1 MAAVV
6 LGVAASFVG
15 VVFFEA
21 ALIVNGFLA
30 APSTVVSPFL
40 IVLSPVGAGIFCA
53 WLAKGVKGGFQGLAD
68 TIVAARCGRYLT
80 LKDGLLSSLAAL
92 ASFGGGASVGLYGPI
107 AHLGGL
113 LSNFSKR
120 VLAPD
125 VGAACGVAAAIA
137 AVFNAPIT
145 GLIFAQEVVLRRYS
159 LRTFTPLAIS
169 SVVGY
174 AISAGL
180 LERPAFLQIGGMA
193 EIKPWTVLLF
203 ALQGILFGAVAAFY
217 THAIFA
223 VNRLSSSVSLLWRLS
238 IAGAITGVLTL
249 MTPQIAGSGRELL
262 VLTVD
267 GFFGDWQTVTALTGV
282 KIVAT
287 VLCLGVGFAGGIV
300 SPTLVIGALLG
311 FLFGTFIEGVPIF
324 VSVVC
329 GMMALTA
336 PVIGAP
342 LAGVLFVLELSGNY
356 SISIAAA
363 VSIAIS
369 TYTAARLGGGSF
381 YDRQLQEQGV
391 DITVSKEMM
400 LMEGQSV
407 GAWAV
412 GNFVSLPD
420 TETAKSAEC
429 AMIEKQADE
438 CFIIDADECYIGSL
452 RLPVAAHMAAIGKGD
467 ALLAELAESPQEF
480 LYADEN
486 LAAAMKKIA
495 EFSDGW
501 VAVLRRDGTLI
512 GGLSEIIIMRAYFA
526 AVQKLRDEDE
536 GG

>member
-6 LGVAASFVG
+6 LGAAASFVG

-21 ALIVNGFLA
+21 ALIVNGFLV

-40 IVLSPVGAGIFCA
+40 IVLSPVMAGICCA
-53 WLAKGVKGGFQGLAD
+53 WLAKGIEGGFQGLAD
-68 TIVAARCGRYLT
+68 TVLAARCGRYLA

-249 MTPQIAGSGRELL
+249 M
-262 VLTVD
+262 D
-267 GFFGDWQTVTALTGV
+267 
-282 KIVAT
+282 
-287 VLCLGVGFAGGIV
+287 
-300 SPTLVIGALLG
+300 
-311 FLFGTFIEGVPIF
+311 
-324 VSVVC
+324 
-329 GMMALTA
+329 
-336 PVIGAP
+336 
-342 LAGVLFVLELSGNY
+342 
-356 SISIAAA
+356 AA
-363 VSIAIS
+363 
-369 TYTAARLGGGSF
+369 
-381 YDRQLQEQGV
+381 
-391 DITVSKEMM
+391 
-400 LMEGQSV
+400 
-407 GAWAV
+407 
-412 GNFVSLPD
+412 N
-420 TETAKSAEC
+420 
-429 AMIEKQADE
+429 
-438 CFIIDADECYIGSL
+438 
-452 RLPVAAHMAAIGKGD
+452 
-467 ALLAELAESPQEF
+467 
-480 LYADEN
+480 
-486 LAAAMKKIA
+486 
-495 EFSDGW
+495 
-501 VAVLRRDGTLI
+501 RR
-512 GGLSEIIIMRAYFA
+512 
-526 AVQKLRDEDE
+526 
-536 GG
+536 